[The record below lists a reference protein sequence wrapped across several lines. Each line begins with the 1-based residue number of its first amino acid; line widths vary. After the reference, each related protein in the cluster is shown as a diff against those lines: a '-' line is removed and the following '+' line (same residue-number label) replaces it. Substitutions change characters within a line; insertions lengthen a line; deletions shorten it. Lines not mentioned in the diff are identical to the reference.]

1 METDKALAISY
12 CKAWNNLD
20 VSYLENIFTNDFVY
34 SSQMVLSN
42 LNGKD
47 AYLEYITEKFIS
59 IQRTN
64 APVKA
69 ELGAYNNVPCVV
81 IVQKLD
87 TPEPT
92 ASFRQIINEKG
103 ALENIQEM
111 TSERTGII
119 LLTFDQG
126 KIATAT
132 MCSVAP
138 DIRQIARSGE
148 YPR

>member
-1 METDKALAISY
+1 MEINKALAISY
-12 CKAWNNLD
+12 CKAWNNLE
-20 VSYLENIFTNDFVY
+20 VSYLENIFTNNFVY

-47 AYLEYITEKFIS
+47 AYLEYITEKFSS

-64 APVKA
+64 APLMA
-69 ELGAYNNVPCVV
+69 ELASYNNLPCVV
-81 IVQKLD
+81 IVQKLHS
-87 TPEPT
+87 PEPA
-92 ASFRQIINEKG
+92 ASFRQILNKNG
-103 ALENIQEM
+103 AFENIQEM
-111 TSERTGII
+111 TTERTGII

-138 DIRQIARSGE
+138 DIRQVARSGE